1 MFTTEITGFE
11 EEPLFFD
18 DANNSVHIAK
28 GATAVGG
35 IGEQLKDPTGIHDNS
50 YLIDGS
56 LQNNGTAIGIA
67 GAHDTVSVG
76 ETGHVFGASVGI
88 DLSGNANRVSNSG
101 EIVGASYAAGILV
114 SGGTGTHIRN
124 DGLITGG
131 VGVNFEG
138 DNGLLVNGKSGVIT
152 GNTFAIGSSSDETG
166 NITFVNHGLII
177 GSSGTAFQSESK
189 TVILINDGTIKGDVD
204 FGDGG
209 GTFDNRGG
217 VIKGAINGGAGDDT
231 LITDNAKYHLAEQ
244 PDHGVDAVR
253 STVSYMLNANVEV
266 LALIGKADADAT
278 GNSGDNQ
285 IFGNAGDNIV
295 KGAHGHDLLD
305 GGKGHD
311 ILFGGGDADAFFFAA
326 GTGDDVVRDCHVDED
341 LLWFSGW
348 RGVHDAD
355 DVLAHAH
362 NDHGSTVIEV
372 GSDSV
377 TLRDVHLAD
386 LHNAHFMFTA
396 Q

>member
-231 LITDNAKYHLAEQ
+231 FIFAKGDTGKTQTSADLIKDFSDGDTIDLSAIDAIAKSGKDDAFKFLGTHAFTHHAGEMRYGTAHGDTWISADTDG
-244 PDHGVDAVR
+244 D
-253 STVSYMLNANVEV
+253 
-266 LALIGKADADAT
+266 GKANLMIHLDHALKLEKTD
-278 GNSGDNQ
+278 
-285 IFGNAGDNIV
+285 F
-295 KGAHGHDLLD
+295 DL
-305 GGKGHD
+305 
-311 ILFGGGDADAFFFAA
+311 
-326 GTGDDVVRDCHVDED
+326 
-341 LLWFSGW
+341 
-348 RGVHDAD
+348 
-355 DVLAHAH
+355 
-362 NDHGSTVIEV
+362 
-372 GSDSV
+372 
-377 TLRDVHLAD
+377 
-386 LHNAHFMFTA
+386 
-396 Q
+396 